1 MKKILYIASAVL
13 LFASCRDFNE
23 DNFPGYG
30 DAESSTNVITKEITM
45 SNADYSTIVSGLR
58 AKKNAKD
65 SLTATKLNTA
75 KKFSSDL
82 SAADLIPYLL
92 NANYYAADIKS
103 SIKVTYSYD
112 SSRDSTVAGLSGAGY
127 VFADADYKQVWGDTY
142 VTALTPSKAPAT
154 YIPTILKN
162 AFPSAAEGT
171 YKVVE
176 YAYSPNE
183 PTSST
188 VSKTI
193 VSETFDSYAAN
204 ATLNQNGWITK
215 AVKGAKLWTA
225 GIYNANGYAQ
235 TSSFGSGEVND
246 IWLVT
251 PQADLTSSSNPKLS
265 FDVQISYWVGDVL
278 SVLVSTDFDGKE
290 EDLASATWTDITSSF
305 SIPQTAGGWGTSSLA
320 TAGTASL
327 TSYKGKKVYVAFRY
341 VGDAP
346 NKLTTNVR
354 LENILLSDQVT
365 GLSVASK
372 STAYAAYKYSS
383 AKWQAVDNSI
393 YVLQPIDYSTMS
405 FSSNILTTAQAPNY
419 LPIFCRE
426 NYKYAQIGDQKVIV
440 YRTAANT
447 FYADRLVKASDGW
460 SIKSFVE
467 NKTDQFVR
475 ASVNGN
481 KSWIYDPTIILGIT
495 KSDYQLVVDHVKE
508 VESINNAGALDSRGN
523 AEFYYGFS
531 AYYGNVSYRE
541 VDRIKDNT
549 YPTSSTTDEKV
560 TFLNQRTIEGLAILL
575 AAKYPNAAP
584 TVNGVDQYAR
594 ITGIQIYADPTPGA
608 ATRSYYTY
616 TMQCTGD
623 KTWKYVS
630 RELTAN

>member
-1 MKKILYIASAVL
+1 MKKILYIVAAVL
-13 LFASCRDFNE
+13 LLASCRDFNE
-23 DNFPGYG
+23 DNFPGYS
-30 DAESSTNVITKEITM
+30 DAESSANVITKEITM
-45 SNADYSTIVSGLR
+45 SSADYTTIVTALR
-58 AKKNAKD
+58 ANKNHAD

-92 NANYYAADIKS
+92 NTNYYAADIKS

-112 SSRDSTVAGLSGAGY
+112 SSRDSIVSGLSGTGY
-127 VFADADYKQVWGDTY
+127 VLTDADYKQVWGDTY
-142 VTALTPSKAPAT
+142 VAALTPVKAPAT

-162 AFPSAAEGT
+162 DFPSATEGT

-176 YAYSPNE
+176 YNYSAQE

-188 VSKTI
+188 VSKTV

-215 AVKGAKLWTA
+215 ALKGAKLWTA
-225 GIYNANGYAQ
+225 GVYSGNGYAQ
-235 TSSFGSGEVND
+235 TSSYGSGEAND

-251 PQADLTSSSNPKLS
+251 PQADLTLAANPKLS
-265 FDVQISYWVGDVL
+265 FDVQISYWVGDAL

-290 EDLASATWTDITSSF
+290 DDISLATWTDITSSF

-320 TAGTASL
+320 TAGIASL
-327 TSYKGKKVYVAFRY
+327 SSYKGKKVYVAFRY
-341 VGDAP
+341 IGDAV

-354 LENILLSDQVT
+354 LENVLLADQVT
-365 GLSVASK
+365 GLSVPSK

-383 AKWQAVDNSI
+383 SKWQAVESSI
-393 YVLQPIDYSTMS
+393 YVLQPTDYSTMG
-405 FSSNILTTAQAPNY
+405 FSSNILTATQAPNY
-419 LPIFCRE
+419 LPIFCKE
-426 NYKYAQIGDQKVIV
+426 NYKYAQTGDQKVIV

-447 FYADRLVKASDGW
+447 FYADRLTKASDAW

-467 NKTDQFVR
+467 DKTDQFVR
-475 ASVNGN
+475 ASVDGN
-481 KSWIYDPTIILGIT
+481 KSWIYDPTIIIGIT

-508 VESINNAGALDSRGN
+508 VESINNSGALDSRGN
-523 AEFYYGFS
+523 AEYYYGFS
-531 AYYGNVSYRE
+531 AYYGNISYRE

-549 YPTSSTTDEKV
+549 YPSTSTTDEKV
-560 TFLNQRTIEGLAILL
+560 TFMNQRTIEGLAILL
-575 AAKYPNAAP
+575 AARYPNATA
-584 TVNGVDQYAR
+584 TINGVDQYAR
-594 ITGIQIYADPTPGA
+594 ITGIQIYADPTSGV

-623 KTWKYVS
+623 KAWKYVS